1 MAAAPSWP
9 YPYTNMRC
17 ERLQRQALLYQSSSL
32 VSREEALDDVDG
44 GSGQVGG
51 EVRVLGSFGNECH
64 CGLGRPFVEWSFAAQ
79 ELVSAMTS
87 RDKTHSMGGQ
97 WGEKQTRTY
106 RRIPMDHQSEAAP
119 WPLLRMISGAM

>member
-17 ERLQRQALLYQSSSL
+17 ARLQRQVLLYQASSL

-51 EVRVLGSFGNECH
+51 EVRVLGSFRNQCH

-79 ELVSAMTS
+79 ELVSAEHHGT
-87 RDKTHSMGGQ
+87 RHTSMGGQ
-97 WGEKQTRTY
+97 WDKKQKGTY